1 MKFSKAIVLAALM
14 STSSG
19 ISLGKEALAQ
29 HQSKGVSEG
38 TQKVIDSAVDDVLKS
53 VGQTSAS
60 SEAESA
66 PSSDSK
72 VESGSE
78 AAAAAEKIVAVKAG
92 INPYMGSH
100 YYPTV
105 VPVPVPVAKPYYVP
119 KAVVPAATAPNS
131 SVMRAIA
138 DANEASAADK
148 VKDQRDVANKMEKLE
163 GQAKINQAINESV
176 KKEE

>member
-1 MKFSKAIVLAALM
+1 MKFSKVFVIAALM
-14 STSSG
+14 NSSSG
-19 ISLGKEALAQ
+19 ISLDKEVLAQ

-38 TQKVIDSAVDDVLKS
+38 TQNIIDGAVDDVLKS
-53 VGQTSAS
+53 VGQTSSTSDSASSAS
-60 SEAESA
+60 SESKASSA
-66 PSSDSK
+66 
-72 VESGSE
+72 SE
-78 AAAAAEKIVAVKAG
+78 AAASAERIIAVRAG
-92 INPYMGSH
+92 VNAYRGPN

-138 DANEASAADK
+138 DANEAAAADK

-163 GQAKINQAINESV
+163 GQSKINQAINESV

>member
-1 MKFSKAIVLAALM
+1 MKTIDDSVKDVLKIAAGDEPFEKPCA
-14 STSSG
+14 T
-19 ISLGKEALAQ
+19 E
-29 HQSKGVSEG
+29 HTTVHH
-38 TQKVIDSAVDDVLKS
+38 IDSAPRAIVVPHP
-53 VGQTSAS
+53 VV
-60 SEAESA
+60 A
-66 PSSDSK
+66 P
-72 VESGSE
+72 
-78 AAAAAEKIVAVKAG
+78 IV
-92 INPYMGSH
+92 H
-100 YYPTV
+100 PTV

-138 DANEASAADK
+138 DANEAAAADK

>member
-1 MKFSKAIVLAALM
+1 MKFSKVFVIAALM
-14 STSSG
+14 TSSSG
-19 ISLGKEALAQ
+19 ISLDKEVLAQ

-38 TQKVIDSAVDDVLKS
+38 TQNIIDGAVDDVLKS
-53 VGQTSAS
+53 VGQTSSTSDSASSAS
-60 SEAESA
+60 SESKASSA
-66 PSSDSK
+66 
-72 VESGSE
+72 SE
-78 AAAAAEKIVAVKAG
+78 AAASAERIIAVRAG
-92 INPYMGSH
+92 VNAYRGPN

-138 DANEASAADK
+138 DANEAAAADK

-163 GQAKINQAINESV
+163 GQSKINQAINESV

>member
-1 MKFSKAIVLAALM
+1 M
-14 STSSG
+14 
-19 ISLGKEALAQ
+19 
-29 HQSKGVSEG
+29 
-38 TQKVIDSAVDDVLKS
+38 KS
-53 VGQTSAS
+53 VGQTSSS
-60 SEAESA
+60 SESESA
-66 PSSDSK
+66 ATTETK
-72 VESGSE
+72 AKSGSDV
-78 AAAAAEKIVAVKAG
+78 AAAAEKIIAVKAG
-92 INPYMGSH
+92 VNPYVGTH

-119 KAVVPAATAPNS
+119 KAVVPAASAPNS

-138 DANEASAADK
+138 DANEAAAADK

>member
-1 MKFSKAIVLAALM
+1 M
-14 STSSG
+14 
-19 ISLGKEALAQ
+19 
-29 HQSKGVSEG
+29 
-38 TQKVIDSAVDDVLKS
+38 
-53 VGQTSAS
+53 
-60 SEAESA
+60 
-66 PSSDSK
+66 
-72 VESGSE
+72 
-78 AAAAAEKIVAVKAG
+78 KAG
-92 INPYMGSH
+92 VNPYLGAH

-138 DANEASAADK
+138 DANEAAAADK

>member
-1 MKFSKAIVLAALM
+1 MKFSKVFVIAALM
-14 STSSG
+14 TSSSG
-19 ISLGKEALAQ
+19 ISLDKEALAQ

-38 TQKVIDSAVDDVLKS
+38 TQNIIDGAVDDVLKS
-53 VGQTSAS
+53 VGQTSSTSDSASSAS
-60 SEAESA
+60 SESKASSA
-66 PSSDSK
+66 
-72 VESGSE
+72 SE
-78 AAAAAEKIVAVKAG
+78 AAASAERIIAVRAG
-92 INPYMGSH
+92 VNAYRGPN

-138 DANEASAADK
+138 DANEAAAADK